1 MSEEPSVGVIPQVW
15 QTVLALTGGTEL
27 AWRPCLVWKLDGLP
41 KRLASPSLGAQ
52 SWHGAPV
59 WSGRW
64 MDSWS
69 ALLVLSKEDG
79 ALFLAVT
86 GEVGLPLQLSQHLS
100 LKTADIGA
108 LGRLLPAGVFTIK
121 DRVILIQFS
130 NNNFL
135 LRRGWKLMLKP
146 NTTSAVNL
154 RCCPCVCVCVC
165 VCVYIRTLRHL
176 VSGYINIYA

>member
-1 MSEEPSVGVIPQVW
+1 MSEEPSEGVIPQVW

-27 AWRPCLVWKLDGLP
+27 A
-41 KRLASPSLGAQ
+41 
-52 SWHGAPV
+52 

-79 ALFLAVT
+79 ALFLVVT
-86 GEVGLPLQLSQHLS
+86 GEVGLLLQLSQHLS
-100 LKTADIGA
+100 LKTADVGV
-108 LGRLLPAGVFTIK
+108 LGRLLPTGVFTIK
-121 DRVILIQFS
+121 DRVMLIQFS
-130 NNNFL
+130 KNNFL

-165 VCVYIRTLRHL
+165 IHTHPQAPSVWIYKHIC
-176 VSGYINIYA
+176 INIHYEDMSKLMSTYYQTKYNCASLK